1 MLDAQ
6 LSPAAR
12 RTFVYHGAFSVLIGI
27 TSGVLV
33 NAPTVGIKALRAADW
48 HLALPT
54 SFSGV
59 GLLLSLALG
68 LWMARRPKMPF
79 VLVPGFLSCAA
90 CLAMAFTPG
99 PLAFL
104 FLLGLFNLFETITR
118 PAMTAVI
125 RACYPVDLRGAVT
138 GRLRQWSAGAFL
150 AAATASAQ
158 LLDAAGSWRVVQA
171 LLVATA
177 VLHTTAYLAVSRI
190 RVPIDAIEDDG
201 MSTSMPRP
209 AAPTRRA
216 SRPPT
221 GRWPRRSAA
230 TPGSSAIWSAASSSG
245 SAR

>member
-1 MLDAQ
+1 M
-6 LSPAAR
+6 R
-12 RTFVYHGAFSVLIGI
+12 RPSASRRCGRPTG
-27 TSGVLV
+27 TSRCRPSL
-33 NAPTVGIKALRAADW
+33 
-48 HLALPT
+48 
-54 SFSGV
+54 SGV

-99 PLAFL
+99 PPGVPVPAGALQPVRDDHPAGDDRRHPREL
-104 FLLGLFNLFETITR
+104 PGGSPGGGDGPTPAVVRGGLPRRRDGHRASSSTR
-118 PAMTAVI
+118 PAH
-125 RACYPVDLRGAVT
+125 G
-138 GRLRQWSAGAFL
+138 
-150 AAATASAQ
+150 
-158 LLDAAGSWRVVQA
+158 GSIQA

-177 VLHTTAYLAVSRI
+177 VLHTAAYLAFSRI
-190 RVPIDAIEDDG
+190 RVPIDAIEDEDG
-201 MSTSMPRP
+201 STSMPSP